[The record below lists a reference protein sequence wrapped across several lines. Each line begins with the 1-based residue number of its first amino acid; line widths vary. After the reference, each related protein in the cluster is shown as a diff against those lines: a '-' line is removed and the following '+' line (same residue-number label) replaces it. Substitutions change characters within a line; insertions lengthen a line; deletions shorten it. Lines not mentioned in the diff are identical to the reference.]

1 MTQLFE
7 KALAEARRRRPQEQD
22 IIAQMMLAALRADE
36 PEPVPP
42 EHLEAVLEGLSQAR
56 AGNLASPEQVTA
68 AFRCFAEILCS

>member
-7 KALAEARRRRPQEQD
+7 KALAEVRRLQPQEQD
-22 IIAQMMLAALRADE
+22 RIAQMMLAELRADE

-56 AGNLASPEQVTA
+56 AGNLASPERVAA
-68 AFRCFAEILCS
+68 AFKRFDP